1 LIINPEVGKIIPG
14 AAGLR
19 KVRWGLPGKGKRGGL
34 RVIYYLYTEEGKIY
48 MIYTYKKTKKED
60 LTKNQMKTLIEYVKE
75 GVL

>member
-1 LIINPEVGKIIPG
+1 
-14 AAGLR
+14 
-19 KVRWGLPGKGKRGGL
+19 
-34 RVIYYLYTEEGKIY
+34 